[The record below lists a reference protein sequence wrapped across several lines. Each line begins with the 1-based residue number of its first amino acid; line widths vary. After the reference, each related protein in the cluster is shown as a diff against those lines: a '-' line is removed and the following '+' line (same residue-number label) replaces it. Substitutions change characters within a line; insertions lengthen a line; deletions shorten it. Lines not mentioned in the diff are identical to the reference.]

1 MAVKPP
7 ARTRLTTTAQVLTG
21 TAAALALL
29 YYLRGILIPFVI
41 AFVLV
46 VLVEALVTWI
56 RRLWPRA
63 PRWLASGV
71 SGLVVIIAAAGGIFA
86 LAQGGVQLVQQG
98 PALLDRIEQVV
109 QAIGRSLNL
118 HETLHLKTLVGQV
131 NVARIA
137 GYVLSGFQGVGGT
150 VLLIVI
156 YFGFMLFGRQ
166 RLSRKFDAMAAAS
179 RGDNLTK
186 GLVDRVAS
194 DIRTYMWV
202 QTVTGLM
209 ITAGATAVMLA
220 VGLDNI
226 LFWSVIF
233 FLLTFIPQIGVTV
246 GSIAPALFALLQ
258 FPTTWPAIVI
268 FAAIQLV
275 AFVVGNLIY
284 PRMQADTQ
292 NIDPVAT
299 ILALSFWTVL
309 WGIPGAFL
317 AVPMTLMLM
326 MIFAQFENTKW
337 VAAILS
343 NDGKPDFR
351 ISTRS

>member
-1 MAVKPP
+1 M
-7 ARTRLTTTAQVLTG
+7 LTG
-21 TAAALALL
+21 AAAGLALL
-29 YYLRGILIPFVI
+29 YYLRNILIPFVI

-56 RRLWPRA
+56 RRRWRSA
-63 PRWLASGV
+63 PSWLV
-71 SGLVVIIAAAGGIFA
+71 SWVAGLVVIGATAGGIFA
-86 LAQGGVQLVQQG
+86 LAQGGVQMVEQA
-98 PALLDRIEQVV
+98 PALLDRIEQLV
-109 QAIGRSLNL
+109 QSIGRSLHL
-118 HETLHLKTLVGQV
+118 RETLHLKALIGQV

-137 GYVLSGFQGVGGT
+137 GYVLSGVQGVGGT
-150 VLLIVI
+150 VILIVI
-156 YFGFMLFGRQ
+156 YFGFMVSGR
-166 RLSRKFDAMAAAS
+166 RRISRKFDAMAAAS

-186 GLVDRVAS
+186 AVIERAAA
-194 DIRTYMWV
+194 DIRTYMRV
-202 QTVTGLM
+202 QTVTGVM
-209 ITAGATAVMLA
+209 ITAGAAAVMLI
-220 VGLDNI
+220 VGFNNV

-258 FPTTWPAIVI
+258 FPTTWQAIAI
-268 FAAIQLV
+268 FAAIQVV

-292 NIDPVAT
+292 NIDPIAT

-337 VAAILS
+337 VAAVLS

-351 ISTRS
+351 RSA

>member
-1 MAVKPP
+1 M
-7 ARTRLTTTAQVLTG
+7 LTG
-21 TAAALALL
+21 AAAGLALR
-29 YYLRGILIPFVI
+29 YYLRNILIPFVI

-56 RRLWPRA
+56 RRRWRSA
-63 PRWLASGV
+63 PSWLV
-71 SGLVVIIAAAGGIFA
+71 SWVAGLVVIGATAGGIFA
-86 LAQGGVQLVQQG
+86 LAQGGVQMVEQA
-98 PALLDRIEQVV
+98 PALLDRIEQLV
-109 QAIGRSLNL
+109 QSIGRSLHL
-118 HETLHLKTLVGQV
+118 RETLHLKALIGQV

-137 GYVLSGFQGVGGT
+137 GYVLSGVQGVGGT
-150 VLLIVI
+150 VILIVI
-156 YFGFMLFGRQ
+156 YFGFMVSGR
-166 RLSRKFDAMAAAS
+166 RRISRKFDAMAAAS

-186 GLVDRVAS
+186 AVIERAAA

-202 QTVTGLM
+202 QTVTGVM
-209 ITAGATAVMLA
+209 ITAGAAAVMLI
-220 VGLDNI
+220 VGFNNV

-258 FPTTWPAIVI
+258 FPTTWQAIAI
-268 FAAIQLV
+268 FAAIQVV

-292 NIDPVAT
+292 NIDPIAT

-337 VAAILS
+337 VAAVLS

-351 ISTRS
+351 RSA

>member
-1 MAVKPP
+1 M
-7 ARTRLTTTAQVLTG
+7 LTG
-21 TAAALALL
+21 AAAGLALL
-29 YYLRGILIPFVI
+29 YYLRNILIPFVI

-56 RRLWPRA
+56 RRRWRSA
-63 PRWLASGV
+63 PSWLV
-71 SGLVVIIAAAGGIFA
+71 SWVAGLVVIGATAGGIFA
-86 LAQGGVQLVQQG
+86 LAQGGVQMVEQA
-98 PALLDRIEQVV
+98 PALLDRIEQLV
-109 QAIGRSLNL
+109 QSIGRSLYL
-118 HETLHLKTLVGQV
+118 RETLHLKALIGQV

-137 GYVLSGFQGVGGT
+137 GYVLSGVQGVGGT
-150 VLLIVI
+150 VILIVI
-156 YFGFMLFGRQ
+156 YFGFMVSGR
-166 RLSRKFDAMAAAS
+166 RRISRKFDAMAAAS

-186 GLVDRVAS
+186 AVIERAAA

-202 QTVTGLM
+202 QTVTGVM
-209 ITAGATAVMLA
+209 ITAGAAAVMLI
-220 VGLDNI
+220 VGFNNV

-258 FPTTWPAIVI
+258 FPTTWQAIAI
-268 FAAIQLV
+268 FAAIQVV

-292 NIDPVAT
+292 NIDPIAT

-337 VAAILS
+337 VAAVLS

-351 ISTRS
+351 RSA